1 MTSSAACSFSAC
13 SRVHVLTGSVAGAYH
28 HQPGPQAPAFSA
40 IGGNSQAW
48 TLEEPKRQP
57 AGQGQPAGAGS
68 GPQLQARPP
77 GPCHII
83 CCPLTWDRCV
93 CLGTGHAVMLRRSFG
108 QLPGLSA
115 APPQGVPGAVLGCLT
130 APNFL
135 ARCLHVPEASGAP
148 SRSRRR
154 RCRPTPGLCSMCM
167 QTVAPHGC
175 PQAQEVPPVPGEQ
188 STGCHKVT
196 ANVMHVADVTSK
208 IMQWWRLKPK
218 PSWLQGPFHKLCLP
232 QLPSQQ
238 LRSSSWSSY
247 VWCQW
252 CLPSSTSGALKT
264 SSGRSFLPPIA
275 GTSGS

>member
-13 SRVHVLTGSVAGAYH
+13 SRVHLLTGSVAGAYH

-175 PQAQEVPPVPGEQ
+175 PQAQGGATSARRAVHRLPQ
-188 STGCHKVT
+188 SDSECHACCRCHKQNHAMVEAQAQAKLAAGALSQALPAPAAIT
-196 ANVMHVADVTSK
+196 AAQVQQLV
-208 IMQWWRLKPK
+208 
-218 PSWLQGPFHKLCLP
+218 KLCVVSVVP
-232 QLPSQQ
+232 
-238 LRSSSWSSY
+238 
-247 VWCQW
+247 
-252 CLPSSTSGALKT
+252 AK
-264 SSGRSFLPPIA
+264 
-275 GTSGS
+275 